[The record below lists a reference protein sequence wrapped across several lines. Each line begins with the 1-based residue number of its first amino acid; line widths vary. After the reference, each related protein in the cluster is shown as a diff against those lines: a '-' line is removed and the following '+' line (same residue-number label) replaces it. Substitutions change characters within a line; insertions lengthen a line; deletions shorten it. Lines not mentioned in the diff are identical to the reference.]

1 MSNKNVPGNGFLVR
15 LTHLREQ
22 NETIRGYNS
31 YTRNCPEQIILPL
44 LYKIQKLLVCSL
56 RTRLNCVALVLIL

>member
-1 MSNKNVPGNGFLVR
+1 MSNKNVPGNGFLAR

-22 NETIRGYNS
+22 NETIWGYNS
-31 YTRNCPEQIILPL
+31 YSRNCPKQIILPL